1 MNFRSLLTRT
11 AVAGATSALAASALV
26 GATTVAANA
35 VEASTDYACALSSPI
50 QSPLGTFNLVVSTPV
65 IPPTATAGQS
75 FPGGLLAL
83 DATLTIPSPTGA
95 ALANYKVDHAD
106 ATDYAVGLGSTS
118 IAAPIAFG
126 APTVHEDG
134 SATVLGTAA
143 NQPFT
148 LPPAG
153 TYKAMLPSAF
163 TMDTTID
170 MGSGPIPATIACT
183 SDAPGDLGSVQVTK
197 GVSATAGKVA
207 KTAKGYKA
215 TATVTRVGDDVV
227 PAGKVIAKLGTTKVA
242 TKALKKGKAV
252 FALPQSA
259 RGKKLT
265 LIYKGDGYTQGSK
278 TSLKVK

>member
-1 MNFRSLLTRT
+1 MNLRSLATRT
-11 AVAGATSALAASALV
+11 AGAGAVTALAASALIGV
-26 GATTVAANA
+26 STTAANA
-35 VEASTDYACALSSPI
+35 VDASTDYACALASPI
-50 QSPLGTFNLVVSTPV
+50 QSPLGTFNLLVSTPV
-65 IPPTATAGQS
+65 IPPTATSGQS

-126 APTVHEDG
+126 VPTVHEDG

-170 MGSGPIPATIACT
+170 LGSGPIPATIACT
-183 SDAPGDLGSVQVTK
+183 SDAPGDLGSVVVTK
-197 GVSATAGKVA
+197 GVSAITGKVA
-207 KTAKGYKA
+207 KTTKGYKL
-215 TATVTRVGDDVV
+215 TAVVDRLGDDVV
-227 PAGKVIAKLGTTKVA
+227 PAGKVVAKLGTKTIDTKS
-242 TKALKKGKAV
+242 LKNGKAV
-252 FALPQSA
+252 FALPKSA
-259 RGKKLT
+259 KGKTAK
-265 LIYKGDGYTQGSK
+265 LIYKGDGYTAGKS
-278 TSLKVK
+278 TSVKIK